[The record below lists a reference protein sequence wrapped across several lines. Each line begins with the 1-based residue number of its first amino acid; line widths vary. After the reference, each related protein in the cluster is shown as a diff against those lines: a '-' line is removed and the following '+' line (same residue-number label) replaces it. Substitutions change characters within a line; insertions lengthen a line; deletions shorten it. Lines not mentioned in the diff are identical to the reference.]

1 MRLLGT
7 GTERG
12 LLARRLEA
20 VGLENTLKGLGGR
33 ALAGTTATGGHGRS
47 DRGRSGSVHFV

>member
-1 MRLLGT
+1 VRLLGT